1 MLLATPRFRFYIW
14 LPVSSDLVTQL
25 QSSLGN
31 AYVIE
36 RELGGGGMSRVF
48 IAMEN
53 RLRRRVVVKV
63 LAGELAA
70 GINAERFERE
80 IQVAASLQQANI
92 VPVLSAGDANGI
104 PWYTMPFVEGQSLRA
119 RVDSGGALPLPDVM
133 GILRDVARA
142 LEFAHARGVVH
153 RDIKPDNVLLSG
165 GTAVVTDFGIAKA
178 LSASREAPGGT
189 LTQIGMS
196 LGTPAYMAPEQAA
209 GDPTIDH
216 RADLYALGCLAYEL
230 ITGRT
235 PFHDRSPQRMLAAH
249 ITEAPQPVQAFRP
262 DAPGALSDLVM
273 RLLEKD
279 PANRPAS
286 AAEVGRTLDATP
298 SSDTLAAMPAM
309 LLGGPGAWKRALVAY
324 VIAFAIVAILARAAV
339 TGIGL
344 PDWVFTGALI
354 VMALGL
360 PVIIATAY
368 VHRVS
373 RRLATMTPQLTT
385 SGSIAEPKGVEAIAV
400 KAGHHFT
407 WRRAALGG
415 AYTLAAFIVAV
426 GVFMALRA
434 LGIGPAGS
442 LLAAGKLSDDDRIL
456 VADFRVTGADSSLG
470 HIASEAVRTELGQSK
485 AVSVVPTS
493 AVTAALRRMERPP
506 NARVDLQLAREVAIR
521 EGIDAVLHGEI
532 SAVGEGFL
540 IVIRLSAAESGDE
553 LAAFR
558 ETADS
563 PRELIPALDELSR
576 ELRGR
581 IGESLKTV
589 RAAPPLAQV
598 TTPSLDALRKYVAG
612 ARAMDV
618 EGDYPR
624 AISLLQ
630 QAVQVDTAFA
640 MAYRKLGVAHRNSGI
655 GPLGS
660 ADTALNRA
668 FRFRHRLTDR
678 ERLLTEGSYYGT
690 GRVIDRQRAANA
702 YEQLLEID
710 PANSAALNNLG
721 NIYRSRRELEKAEA
735 VYRRAVA
742 SAQGTSIGYGNLQAT
757 LFDQGKFAAQDSVFH
772 EMKRLFPNVPGL
784 GLSSSPRLY
793 HERKYDS
800 IRVLIQRERSSTD
813 PQSRIIA
820 LSVQSDLAAVH
831 GRLRESL
838 QLLGE
843 VRKLLAA
850 RGVPPLPLYDSLT
863 AAADDI
869 WLREQP
875 EAGIR
880 RIDAALART
889 PLESID
895 LERRPYFDLTAL
907 NAIAGRPQ
915 EARAMLARYDREVTD
930 TALRRMREPGRHAML
945 GLIALAEHR
954 PADAITELRLGD
966 SYPDGPVN
974 DCGTCLDPVL
984 GLAFERAGMPDS
996 AVAAYER
1003 YLDTPKWGR
1012 LTRDLDGTWLAS
1024 TLRRLGALY
1033 EERGDAGKA
1042 TEHYTRFVALWK
1054 DADADLQPRVA
1065 EVKRRLEALRVK
1077 EQ

>member
-1 MLLATPRFRFYIW
+1 M
-14 LPVSSDLVTQL
+14 SSDFVTQL
-25 QSSLGN
+25 QSSLGT
-31 AYVIE
+31 AYLIE

-48 IAMEN
+48 LAMEN

-92 VPVLSAGDANGI
+92 VPVLSAGDTNGI

-119 RVDSGGALPLPDVM
+119 RLDAGGALPLADVM

-230 ITGRT
+230 LAGHT

-249 ITEAPQPVQAFRP
+249 ITEAPRPIHELRP
-262 DAPGALSDLVM
+262 DAPASLSDLVM

-279 PANRPAS
+279 PADRPAS
-286 AAEVGRTLDATP
+286 AADVGRMLEATATG
-298 SSDTLAAMPAM
+298 DTLAAMPGV
-309 LLGGPGAWKRALVAY
+309 LLGRPGAWKRALAAY
-324 VIAFAIVAILARAAV
+324 VIAFAIVALLARAAV

-368 VHRVS
+368 MHRVS
-373 RRLATMTPQLTT
+373 RRLATMTPRLTT
-385 SGSIAEPKGVEAIAV
+385 SGGIAQPKGVEAIAV
-400 KAGHHFT
+400 RAGHHFT

-415 AYTLAAFIVAV
+415 AYTLAAFVLAV

-493 AVTAALRRMERPP
+493 AVTAALRRMERPT
-506 NARVDLQLAREVAIR
+506 NARVDLPLAREVAVR
-521 EGIDAVLHGEI
+521 EGIEAVLHGEI

-540 IVIRLSAAESGDE
+540 IVLRLSAAESGDE
-553 LAAFR
+553 LAVFR

-563 PRELIPALDELSR
+563 PRDLIPALDELSR

-598 TTPSLDALRKYVAG
+598 TTSSLDALRKYAAG

-668 FRFRHRLTDR
+668 FRFRDRLTDR
-678 ERLLTEGSYYGT
+678 ERLLTEGSYYGS
-690 GRVIDRQRAANA
+690 GRVIDRQRSAAA

-710 PANSAALNNLG
+710 PTNSAALNNLG
-721 NIYRSRRELEKAEA
+721 NIYRSRREFAKAEA

-742 SAQGTSIGYGNLQAT
+742 SGQATSISYGNLQTT
-757 LFDQGKFAAQDSVFH
+757 LFDQGKIAAQDSVFT
-772 EMKRLFPNVPGL
+772 EMKRLYPNIPGL
-784 GLSSSPRLY
+784 SLNATPRLY
-793 HERKYDS
+793 HEGKYDS
-800 IRVLIQRERSSTD
+800 IRILTQRERASTD
-813 PQSRIIA
+813 AQGRIAA
-820 LSVQSDLAAVH
+820 LSIASDLAAVQ

-838 QLLGE
+838 QLLAE
-843 VRKLLAA
+843 ERKLMEA
-850 RGVPPLPLYDSLT
+850 RGVPPLAIYDSLMV
-863 AAADDI
+863 AADDI

-875 EAGIR
+875 EAGVR
-880 RIDAALART
+880 RLDAALART
-889 PLESID
+889 PMSSLD
-895 LERRPYFDLTAL
+895 LERRPYFDVIAL
-907 NAIAGRPQ
+907 NAIAGRTQ
-915 EARAMLARYDREVTD
+915 EARAMLARYDAEVRD
-930 TALRRMREPGRHAML
+930 TAVRRMREPGRHTML
-945 GLIALAEHR
+945 GLIALGENR

-966 SYPDGPVN
+966 SYPDGPVS
-974 DCGTCLDPVL
+974 DCSICLDPIL
-984 GLAFERAGMPDS
+984 GLAYERAGMADS
-996 AVAAYER
+996 AIAAYER
-1003 YLDTPKWGR
+1003 YIQAPKWGR
-1012 LTRDLDGTWLAS
+1012 LSRSLDGTWLAS

-1033 EERGDAGKA
+1033 EEQGDAGKA
-1042 TEHYTRFVALWK
+1042 SEYYTRFVTLWK
-1054 DADADLQPRVA
+1054 DADPDLQPRVA
-1065 EVKRRLEALRVK
+1065 EVRRRLERLRVR